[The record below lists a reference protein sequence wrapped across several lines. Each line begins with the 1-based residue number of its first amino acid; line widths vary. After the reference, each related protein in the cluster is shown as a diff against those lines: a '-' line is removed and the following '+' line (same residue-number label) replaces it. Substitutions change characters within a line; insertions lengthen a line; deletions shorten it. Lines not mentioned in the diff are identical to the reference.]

1 MSCPRSTTSTESAAN
16 LFARVGLSASCCVSG
31 AGKRSDGAPR
41 SPIAGTHDAE
51 VAFGSIA
58 SPSYFW
64 LMSGLPATSEA
75 AVIRSHHRPEAGIPG
90 ALTKY

>member
-58 SPSYFW
+58 SLCHSRP
-64 LMSGLPATSEA
+64 MSGLQATSEV
-75 AVIRSHHRPEAGIPG
+75 AVSHCHHRGEGRAS
-90 ALTKY
+90 